1 MKNGLLFLLLIFFS
15 CTESSPK
22 FSKKDIYYIERD
34 KETGWFR
41 VHNKQNKWGFI
52 DKDSSI
58 VIPFEYDFLNP
69 FENGLAYAKNGRKE
83 FSKTKASVYFDFPYE
98 EN

>member
-69 FENGLAYAKNGRKE
+69 FENGLLMQKMEERNFSSQRKI
-83 FSKTKASVYFDFPYE
+83 
-98 EN
+98 